1 MIPFRSTREERT
13 YIICVDSSDNTV
25 RGEISSRILRVGV
38 RLQFSVFVVAASPVV
53 FAELHRDITH
63 MCKGSLTHMVVVD
76 LGPSDTVLRRVTEI
90 GEPVCDTESNGTPV
104 TWKTP
109 NGWFA

>member
-1 MIPFRSTREERT
+1 
-13 YIICVDSSDNTV
+13 
-25 RGEISSRILRVGV
+25 
-38 RLQFSVFVVAASPVV
+38 
-53 FAELHRDITH
+53 
-63 MCKGSLTHMVVVD
+63 MCKGSLTHVVVVD

-90 GEPVCDTESNGTPV
+90 GEPVRDTESNKPPV